1 MATHSSSIL
10 AWKLPLTDKPG
21 ALQSMGLQKESD
33 TTQQL
38 NHSSKY
44 QRMHRKRS
52 CLLYVI
58 SFYLHIYFWLSQVFI
73 AVHGLS
79 LASGMVAALS
89 LVAAHGLLIAAASL
103 LVALQGAHWSVVAA
117 PGLQSVGS
125 VIVMDKLSCSEAC
138 GIFPDQ
144 GSNLCPLAGGILIHC
159 HTGEI
164 FLFVN

>member
-1 MATHSSSIL
+1 MATHSISIL

-21 ALQSMGLQKESD
+21 ALQSMRLQKESD

-44 QRMHRKRS
+44 QRMPRKRS
-52 CLLYVI
+52 CLLCLI
-58 SFYLHIYFWLSQVFI
+58 SFYLHIYFWLSRVFV

-79 LASGMVAALS
+79 LASGMVAALWLQYMGFS
-89 LVAAHGLLIAAASL
+89 LQRLLFLWS
-103 LVALQGAHWSVVAA
+103 QGARMSVVAA

-159 HTGEI
+159 HTREI
-164 FLFVN
+164 LLFVK